1 MGPTQLNLL
10 KPSDSLQTSLQL
22 HTTKKSRQAFQPM
35 AFRKTFAPILLA
47 ALSTAAAAHPGSAE
61 ESRIR
66 IETDSTEARI
76 EFCATKEDCKF
87 IHFSGM
93 IPERAINSEANK
105 EPAKENQNNSFIKQ
119 INDQIF
125 GLLGF

>member
-1 MGPTQLNLL
+1 M
-10 KPSDSLQTSLQL
+10 S
-22 HTTKKSRQAFQPM
+22 
-35 AFRKTFAPILLA
+35 FRKTFAPILLA

-76 EFCATKEDCKF
+76 EFCTTKEDCKF
-87 IHFSGM
+87 IHFSGI
-93 IPERAINSEANK
+93 IPERTIDEEASK
-105 EPAKENQNNSFIKQ
+105 QRAKKNQSKNLIKQ
-119 INDQIF
+119 INDHIF